1 VVDSTAE
8 SIVFELIFWGG
19 IIELYL
25 SSPPSAVRGAA
36 WRRRSLLLALAG
48 AHVLAFLL
56 WPAPERATALQADA
70 GRPITWLT
78 LPAMPAPAPARAQR
92 AAPTVEA
99 KRPQAPPVAIRLPE
113 QMRAPQAITLPPPSA
128 EPAPAPPDPFALTP
142 AKPTADDFKQAL
154 RKSAGAVDR
163 QLRKESWNP
172 RDKVIASTQTGLA
185 RGMGA
190 AFQGDD
196 GVSQENVITPDGRMM
211 TKVKAGGSTY
221 CAAMQSNGLVGGRDV
236 FKDGVKTEVRT
247 CPQYVK

>member
-8 SIVFELIFWGG
+8 SIVFELIFWGW
-19 IIELYL
+19 IIELFL
-25 SSPPSAVRGAA
+25 SSPPHAVQSAA
-36 WRRRSLLLALAG
+36 WRRRGLLLALAG
-48 AHVLAFLL
+48 VHVLAFLL
-56 WPAPERATALQADA
+56 WPAP
-70 GRPITWLT
+70 GRPTMPHMGGERHITWLT
-78 LPAMPAPAPARAQR
+78 LPAPAHPPAPAQRPPRTVQRERA
-92 AAPTVEA
+92 
-99 KRPQAPPVAIRLPE
+99 PE
-113 QMRAPQAITLPPPSA
+113 QKQQARAPQAITLPQPTPAPSA
-128 EPAPAPPDPFALTP
+128 PAAAPPPDPFAVAP
-142 AKPTADDFKQAL
+142 ARPGADDFRQAL

-172 RDKVIASTQTGLA
+172 RDKVIASSQSALA

-196 GVSQENVITPDGRMM
+196 GVSQENVITPDGKMM

-236 FKDGVKTEVRT
+236 FKDGVKTEVTT

>member
-1 VVDSTAE
+1 MVDSTAE
-8 SIVFELIFWGG
+8 SIVFELIFWGW

-25 SSPPSAVRGAA
+25 SSPPRAVQTAL

-48 AHVLAFLL
+48 VHVLAFLL
-56 WPAPERATALQADA
+56 WPAPERPITPHTGEQQH
-70 GRPITWLT
+70 ITWLT
-78 LPAMPAPAPARAQR
+78 LPAPAHPPPPAQRPTRVVQLARA
-92 AAPTVEA
+92 
-99 KRPQAPPVAIRLPE
+99 PE
-113 QMRAPQAITLPPPSA
+113 QERQARALQAITLPQ
-128 EPAPAPPDPFALTP
+128 PAPAPSAPAAAPPPDPFAIAP
-142 AKPTADDFKQAL
+142 ARPGTEDFKQAL

-172 RDKVIASTQTGLA
+172 RDKVIASSQTALA

-196 GVSQENVITPDGRMM
+196 GVSQENVITPDGKMM

-236 FKDGVKTEVRT
+236 FKDGVKTEVTT

>member
-1 VVDSTAE
+1 MVDSTAE
-8 SIVFELIFWGG
+8 SIVFELTFWDC
-19 IIELYL
+19 IIELSL

-48 AHVLAFLL
+48 VHVLAFLL
-56 WPAPERATALQADA
+56 WPAPERATAPPADA
-70 GRPITWLT
+70 GRRITWLT
-78 LPAMPAPAPARAQR
+78 LPAKPAPVRRPA
-92 AAPTVEA
+92 AAAEP
-99 KRPQAPPVAIRLPE
+99 KRPQAVAPVAIRLAE
-113 QMRAPQAITLPPPSA
+113 QARAPQAITLAPASA

-142 AKPTADDFKQAL
+142 SKPVAEDLKQAL

-172 RDKVIASTQTGLA
+172 RDKIIASSQTGLA